1 MIKSL
6 RFSMINKYIIY
17 FVPLKA
23 CQYRNKFTLP
33 IVSFTS
39 LENKEDKLDWVTDLS
54 LIRKRTDEEE
64 KSFVMSTIILRLTH
78 TYEADI
84 EVAIDN
90 K

>member
-1 MIKSL
+1 MKIFRTL
-6 RFSMINKYIIY
+6 NY
-17 FVPLKA
+17 
-23 CQYRNKFTLP
+23 FTLP
-33 IVSFTS
+33 FVSFTS

-54 LIRKRTDEEE
+54 LIRVRTDEEE

>member
-1 MIKSL
+1 M
-6 RFSMINKYIIY
+6 
-17 FVPLKA
+17 
-23 CQYRNKFTLP
+23 
-33 IVSFTS
+33 SFTS

-54 LIRKRTDEEE
+54 LIRVRTDEEE
-64 KSFVMSTIILRLTH
+64 KSFAMSTIILRLTH

>member
-1 MIKSL
+1 M
-6 RFSMINKYIIY
+6 
-17 FVPLKA
+17 
-23 CQYRNKFTLP
+23 
-33 IVSFTS
+33 SFTS

-54 LIRKRTDEEE
+54 LIRVRTDEEE
-64 KSFVMSTIILRLTH
+64 KSFVMSTIILRLAH

>member
-1 MIKSL
+1 MID
-6 RFSMINKYIIY
+6 KYIIY

-64 KSFVMSTIILRLTH
+64 KSFVMSTIIFHLAH

-84 EVAIDN
+84 VVAIDN

>member
-1 MIKSL
+1 M
-6 RFSMINKYIIY
+6 
-17 FVPLKA
+17 
-23 CQYRNKFTLP
+23 
-33 IVSFTS
+33 SFTS

-54 LIRKRTDEEE
+54 LIRVRTDEEE

-78 TYEADI
+78 TYEADT